1 MQPAPLPPT
10 PSTQPFD
17 PTHPHLR
24 LYPRWPFHLPPPPTL
39 LLQVPVVEPP
49 AWAAHRE
56 GKGKAPGTGDAGT
69 VYAKAK
75 KSGDGGPTSK
85 ELELATT
92 RG

>member
-1 MQPAPLPPT
+1 MK
-10 PSTQPFD
+10 
-17 PTHPHLR
+17 
-24 LYPRWPFHLPPPPTL
+24 
-39 LLQVPVVEPP
+39 VPVVEPP

-92 RG
+92 AWLKANKPDALDSKVERVLREHGWRIVWTPPYCP